1 VETFI
6 YFDFRSHER
15 DTHATRSVDQC
26 HPPLARA
33 RGRFHPEITRTQNPA
48 HALLHRVIEFT
59 MPARIRRI
67 VHSRC
72 IKNTDEDVVRDNTKR
87 QLLFTFRAAFPR
99 ALHAR
104 RQPPFLHRALSVYV
118 LCVCVCVCVCACV
131 YSCVCV
137 CGCVRA
143 RQSIDLNRPGVTDG
157 KSGEKRAGFHNKRHT
172 QTRAHGRAVQTS
184 LFQ

>member
-6 YFDFRSHER
+6 YFDFRSHEIY
-15 DTHATRSVDQC
+15 TTRSVDRC
-26 HPPLARA
+26 HPFLTRA
-33 RGRFHPEITRTQNPA
+33 RERFHPEITRTQNHA

-99 ALHAR
+99 ALDAR
-104 RQPPFLHRALSVYV
+104 RQSPFLHRALSFCIVRTYR
-118 LCVCVCVCVCACV
+118 
-131 YSCVCV
+131 
-137 CGCVRA
+137 CVRMRTWLRA
-143 RQSIDLNRPGVTDG
+143 CSTVDRS
-157 KSGEKRAGFHNKRHT
+157 KRAGRNRRKIR
-172 QTRAHGRAVQTS
+172 
-184 LFQ
+184 